1 MKDEN
6 KTLVVIGG
14 GAAGFFCAVNA
25 ARLNSNLKIIIIEK
39 NNKLLS
45 KVKVSGGGRCNVTH
59 SCFDIVELSKK
70 YPRGEQVLKKAFHWF
85 NAKNTVDWYSER
97 GVELKTEADGRI
109 FPVSNSSQTII
120 DCLMQEANKYQVEI
134 LLSSD
139 VASIKKEND
148 LFEIVFQNL
157 SKKITA
163 NYVCVACG
171 GFPKPSQFDWLI
183 SLGHTIQNPVP
194 SLFTF
199 NIPNNNITKLMGL
212 SVEKAIIK
220 IVGSKLQSQAPL
232 LITHWGLSGPAVL
245 KLSSLAARELAEKNY
260 EFEVLVNWLPK
271 FNEQNFK
278 EEIMMLR
285 QQFASQKIHSKNAF
299 GLPNRLWEYFLNAAE
314 INENMRWAD
323 LPVKQQNQLV
333 KNITAQSFL
342 VKGKTTFKE
351 EFVTCG
357 GIKLN
362 EVDVNTMQS
371 KKISNL
377 FFAGEVLDIDGITG
391 GFNFQNAWT
400 TGWIAAK
407 AITKNLQE
415 NS

>member
-1 MKDEN
+1 M
-6 KTLVVIGG
+6 
-14 GAAGFFCAVNA
+14 
-25 ARLNSNLKIIIIEK
+25 
-39 NNKLLS
+39 
-45 KVKVSGGGRCNVTH
+45 
-59 SCFDIVELSKK
+59 
-70 YPRGEQVLKKAFHWF
+70 
-85 NAKNTVDWYSER
+85 
-97 GVELKTEADGRI
+97 GV
-109 FPVSNSSQTII
+109 
-120 DCLMQEANKYQVEI
+120 
-134 LLSSD
+134 
-139 VASIKKEND
+139 
-148 LFEIVFQNL
+148 
-157 SKKITA
+157 
-163 NYVCVACG
+163 
-171 GFPKPSQFDWLI
+171 
-183 SLGHTIQNPVP
+183 
-194 SLFTF
+194 
-199 NIPNNNITKLMGL
+199 
-212 SVEKAIIK
+212 SVEQATVK

-245 KLSSLAARELAEKNY
+245 KLSAFAARELADKNY

-271 FNEQNFK
+271 YNEQSFK

-285 QQFASQKIHSKNAF
+285 QQFASQKIYSKNAF
-299 GLPNRLWEYFLNAAE
+299 GLPNRLWEYLLNAAE
-314 INENMRWAD
+314 ITENMRWAD
-323 LPVKQQNQLV
+323 LPVKQQNQLI

-371 KKISNL
+371 KVVENL
-377 FFAGEVLDIDGITG
+377 FFAGEILDIDGITG